1 MDSRNNADEVLND
14 FKEAVERIDF
24 AAYNPDSNEFD
35 RALRIGLMWHLLCEI
50 GDCGTEKC
58 VQGVKETEAVDEI
71 QDEIFGAKKY
81 LQKYLDTQDVSFLEM
96 AKDEL
101 RHGSILLKKANARL
115 PSGEEKKKL
124 KAYEAEI
131 AEISTQIESA

>member
-14 FKEAVERIDF
+14 FKDAVERIDF
-24 AAYNPDSNEFD
+24 AAYNPDTSEFD
-35 RALRIGLMWHLLCEI
+35 RALRIGLMWHLLCEN
-50 GDCGTEKC
+50 GECNSEC
-58 VQGVKETEAVDEI
+58 AEVVKEAESVDEI

-81 LQKYLDTQDVSFLEM
+81 FQKYLDTQDVSFLDM

-115 PSGEEKKKL
+115 PSGDEKKKL
-124 KAYEAEI
+124 KSYEAEI
-131 AEISTQIESA
+131 AEISEQLERE